1 MKNLIRSANQVTK
14 IESLAQKSSTK
25 TGVVYK
31 KNSWK
36 TLLTIIV
43 YSLHFTMCTSF
54 TSIQRDRSITILKG
68 VIFGHCGDQMIGKNQ
83 NSKQKMASH

>member
-1 MKNLIRSANQVTK
+1 MNPKYHLKNLVRSANQVTK
-14 IESLAQKSSTK
+14 IENLAQNP

-54 TSIQRDRSITILKG
+54 KSIQRNRSITILKG
-68 VIFGHCGDQMIGKNQ
+68 AVHK
-83 NSKQKMASH
+83 